1 MENWA
6 YYHSSISSLPRLVS
20 ERNIFEA
27 RFNFHQV
34 KVGREQRCSFLQM
47 FTTENLNIHDIQ
59 IWETFKF
66 KIFRIFIIQSLRS
79 LQRHNLIWS
88 WVPGHPLIRLLWT
101 IDISSLLLRLCKSL
115 IIYFDFMNE
124 HSAIYLNP
132 INILII
138 DSDQTYSIVFSNCS
152 YLIVVVRPAK
162 RSQTIR
168 IESTTC
174 RIQFVSVIL
183 S

>member
-27 RFNFHQV
+27 RSNFHQV
-34 KVGREQRCSFLQM
+34 KVGREHRCLFLQM
-47 FTTENLNIHDIQ
+47 FTTVNLNIHDIQ

-66 KIFRIFIIQSLRS
+66 KIFRIFIIQSLCS
-79 LQRHNLIWS
+79 LQRHNLIS
-88 WVPGHPLIRLLWT
+88 WVPGYPLISLLWT
-101 IDISSLLLRLCKSL
+101 VDNSSLLLRLCKSL
-115 IIYFDFMNE
+115 IIYFDFMKE
-124 HSAIYLNP
+124 HSAIYLNS

-138 DSDQTYSIVFSNCS
+138 NRDQTYSIVFSDCS
-152 YLIVVVRPAK
+152 YLIVVVCPAK